1 MVLKLVI
8 TAPLKNGR
16 IVLKTLPTL
25 FISHG
30 APTFAL
36 EPGIAGAL
44 LQTLGLTLP
53 KPAAVLIISPHWMT
67 PEFTV
72 MMTEKPAT
80 LYDFGGFD
88 PRLNQIRYP
97 AHGYP
102 ALALATAAL
111 LEAHLMPHGQRVKL
125 DAQRG
130 FDHGAWVPLLH
141 LLPQAKVPVFQLSM
155 PYSLTPQQAFTL
167 GQTLQSLSDQGV
179 LIVGS
184 GSITHNLRDI
194 NLNAQADTSYANE
207 FMQWVRERATQ
218 HDVQALIHT
227 SSQAPHAARAHPT
240 DEHYLPF
247 LIALGAARA
256 DAQLEVLQGGMTY
269 GVIGMDSYI
278 WRVK

>member
-1 MVLKLVI
+1 
-8 TAPLKNGR
+8 
-16 IVLKTLPTL
+16 LKTLPTL

-36 EPGIAGAL
+36 EPGTAGAL
-44 LQTLGLTLP
+44 LQTLGHTLP
-53 KPAAVLIISPHWMT
+53 KLNAVLIISPHWT
-67 PEFTV
+67 TSEFTV
-72 MMTEKPAT
+72 MVTEKPAT

-88 PRLNQIRYP
+88 PRLNQIRYLAP
-97 AHGYP
+97 GHP
-102 ALALATAAL
+102 QFALATAAL
-111 LEAHLMPHGQRVKL
+111 LESHGQSVKR

-141 LLPQAKVPVFQLSM
+141 LLPEAKVPVFQLSM
-155 PYSLTPQQAFTL
+155 PYTLTAQQAFTL
-167 GQTLQSLSDQGV
+167 GQTLQPLSDEGV
-179 LIVGS
+179 LIIGS
-184 GSITHNLRDI
+184 GSITHNLREI
-194 NLNAQADTSYANE
+194 SFNAQADAAYAKV
-207 FMQWVRERATQ
+207 FMQWVREHAMR

-227 SSQAPHAARAHPT
+227 RDQAPHAARAHPT

-278 WRVK
+278 WRV